1 MEPIYQTGNDTVDR
15 LSRIRFT
22 GNVIPPA
29 WYRTILRDTG
39 KPYLIAIVIL
49 SDIVYWYRAA
59 EVRDEGSG
67 QLLGYRKR
75 FKADLLQR
83 SYQQIAEQFGI
94 TKRDAANAVLE

>member
-49 SDIVYWYRAA
+49 SELCTGTAQPKCGMKGADSFWVTASGLRLTCCR
-59 EVRDEGSG
+59 EVTSR
-67 QLLGYRKR
+67 
-75 FKADLLQR
+75 
-83 SYQQIAEQFGI
+83 
-94 TKRDAANAVLE
+94 